1 MNNINISLILINN
14 KGKVT
19 NMEQIS
25 LFKETASDNN
35 FEFSKY
41 KFPSTRYQG
50 SKAKIVDWIWENIK
64 DLEFNTVLDLFGGTG
79 CVSHKLKK
87 NGKEVIYN
95 DILKFNSI
103 IGKALIENNGEII
116 TEYDIEKILTKN
128 SNYYPT
134 FIKENFSDVFYLD
147 EENEWLDY
155 VSYNI
160 RNMDNEY
167 KKCMAYFALFQ
178 SCIIKRPYNLFHRA
192 NLYVRTSE
200 VKRGFG
206 NKTTWDKSFEE
217 HFRNFIDEAN
227 KAVFNNNKKCVSL
240 NYNARNFPVE
250 IYKPD
255 LVYIDTPYINAKGV
269 GTDYLDFYHFLE
281 GMVMY
286 DEWEDLILHKY
297 KHKTIKGK
305 GENPWNNKKKI
316 LEEFDNLFN
325 KFKDSILVISYRDN
339 GIPTHEEIIDLL
351 KKYKS
356 EVIDVSKEYKY
367 VLSNEKSN
375 EMLIIAK

>member
-1 MNNINISLILINN
+1 
-14 KGKVT
+14 
-19 NMEQIS
+19 MEQINV
-25 LFKETASDNN
+25 FKEKDKDSN
-35 FEFSKY
+35 FDFSQY

-64 DLEFNTVLDLFGGTG
+64 DLEFNTALDLFGGTG
-79 CVSHKLKK
+79 CVSYKLKK

-103 IGKALIENNGEII
+103 IGKALIENDSEIV
-116 TEYDIEKILTKN
+116 TDSDIEKILTKN
-128 SNYYPT
+128 NKNYPT
-134 FIKENFSDVFYLD
+134 FIQDNFSHIFYLD
-147 EENEWLDY
+147 EENRWLDY

-160 RNMDNEY
+160 RNMENEY

-206 NKTTWDKSFEE
+206 NKATWDKSFEE

-227 KAVFNNNKKCVSL
+227 KAVFNNKKKCISL

-250 IYKPD
+250 KYKPD
-255 LVYIDTPYINAKGV
+255 LVYIDTPYINSKGI

-281 GMVMY
+281 GMVRY
-286 DEWEDLILHKY
+286 DEWDELILHKY

-316 LEEFDNLFN
+316 LAEFDTIFS
-325 KFKDSILVISYRDN
+325 KFKDSILVVSYRDN
-339 GIPTHEEIIDLL
+339 GIPTHEEIVDLL
-351 KKYKS
+351 KMYKS
-356 EVIDVSKEYKY
+356 EVVDVSKEYKY
-367 VLSNEKSN
+367 VLSTEKSN